1 MMKLWLIGYEAC
13 HAIFAQNPPIVVMQ
27 CDHEP
32 NEREAESA
40 IHSAY
45 YTGGTVY
52 VDSITETSESEMR
65 GKQYYLVGAK
75 NV

>member
-1 MMKLWLIGYEAC
+1 MEKVRLWLIGYDAP
-13 HAIFAQNPPIVVMQ
+13 ASFAKDTPIVVMQ

-32 NEREAESA
+32 TERQAESA
-40 IHSAY
+40 IHYAY

-52 VDSITETSESEMR
+52 VESITETSESEMR

-75 NV
+75 